1 MERWL
6 SWSKAHDWKSCNG
19 LYPFEGSNPS
29 LSEKRNRLERVCFL
43 FFREGGGLRI
53 VTDAHLFKR
62 PRKTNRIRTWRK
74 PSDGFVNPSLSEKR
88 NRLERV
94 CFLFFGKGDLRI
106 VTDAHLSERDCK
118 TNRIRTWR
126 KPSDGFVNPSLS
138 EKETDSKES
147 VSFFRK
153 GLNGIRISVT

>member
-29 LSEKRNRLERVCFL
+29 LSEKETDSKESVFFFL
-43 FFREGGGLRI
+43 GKGGLRI

-74 PSDGFVNPSLSEKR
+74 PSDGFVNPSLSEK
-88 NRLERV
+88 
-94 CFLFFGKGDLRI
+94 D
-106 VTDAHLSERDCK
+106 K
-118 TNRIRTWR
+118 T
-126 KPSDGFVNPSLS
+126 GFESLS
-138 EKETDSKES
+138 
-147 VSFFRK
+147 RK
-153 GLNGIRISVT
+153 AF